1 MKALALIPALLL
13 AAACNPAPDRAAA
26 PGPAPEPAPVQMAK
40 PAPTPE
46 EQAAQRQVQMELCK
60 GYAKM
65 ARTIMEIRQDG
76 APMDGAMEVVKGS
89 AQAQQLLISAYEVPQ
104 YSSDRYKERE
114 VQKFGN
120 ETYLACVKEIPAG

>member
-1 MKALALIPALLL
+1 MKAIALIPALLL
-13 AAACNPAPDRAAA
+13 AAACQPAPDAPAAA
-26 PGPAPEPAPVQMAK
+26 
-40 PAPTPE
+40 PAPTPVE
-46 EQAAQRQVQMELCK
+46 MAEPTPFPEDQAAQRQVQMELCA

-65 ARTIMEIRQDG
+65 ARTIMQIRQDG

-104 YSSDRYKERE
+104 YGSDRYKERE

-120 ETYLACVKEIPAG
+120 ETYLACVKEIPTG